1 MQETLTS
8 NKLKQGT
15 PLDITQ
21 VSLSLQA
28 KSPHPTTTRKQNK
41 LRAGSV
47 ERTFK
52 YEMKK

>member
-21 VSLSLQA
+21 ISLNLQA
-28 KSPHPTTTRKQNK
+28 KLPHPTKKTKNK